1 MKGLKRILSQ
11 LIICYSH
18 EMILGGTEINL
29 HKVRVVLQVNFR
41 DDPKVLKHVISVYQ
55 DVDLPS
61 YFK

>member
-1 MKGLKRILSQ
+1 MITAPVMKGLKRILSQ

-41 DDPKVLKHVISVYQ
+41 DDPKGGETCNIS
-55 DVDLPS
+55 LLRC
-61 YFK
+61 